1 MELKMR
7 KTGHFSVARLGAC
20 LAGAALCMMTT
31 TANAVVL
38 VEHLP
43 NPLLA
48 YQSSLGAGTQNA
60 DFTFTGNAS
69 IEGISWWGAFVP
81 DTDLASF
88 DIRIL
93 SGLGLPDSMTVV
105 SSSGTT
111 RVSESNYYRFDLDL
125 SGAPLSLASGNYYLS
140 IMNDYVPIGSQIG
153 WEWLTGT
160 GGDGV
165 NHFRAADGDVWT
177 EDQSGDFSLRLVG
190 TPQQTVP
197 EPDTIALTLLAGA
210 ALLIARRRAGQAR

>member
-1 MELKMR
+1 
-7 KTGHFSVARLGAC
+7 LGAC
-20 LAGAALCMMTT
+20 LAGAALFMMTT
-31 TANAVVL
+31 AANAVVL

-43 NPLLA
+43 NPTLA
-48 YQSSLGAGTQNA
+48 YQSSIGAGAQNA

-69 IEGISWWGAFVP
+69 IEGISWWGTFVP
-81 DTDLASF
+81 DSDLASF

-111 RVSESNYYRFDLDL
+111 RTLESNYYRFDLDL

-140 IMNDYVPIGSQIG
+140 IMNDYVPSPTALIG

-165 NHFRAADGDVWT
+165 NHFRDADGNAWVDDDT
-177 EDQSGDFSLRLVG
+177 GDFSLRLVG
-190 TPQQTVP
+190 TPQQSVP

-210 ALLIARRRAGQAR
+210 ALLFARRRVGQAR